1 MCVWGDRLV
10 CNLPETETG
19 TGWLT
24 SESPALS
31 LHFPLVVKGQPPVG
45 RELMAQKD
53 FTETLSETMCQVGF
67 FFFSFRLIFV
77 SSKISVFKSL
87 LWEKR

>member
-1 MCVWGDRLV
+1 MGR
-10 CNLPETETG
+10 P
-19 TGWLT
+19 T

-31 LHFPLVVKGQPPVG
+31 LHFPLVVKGQPAVG

-53 FTETLSETMCQVGF
+53 FTETLSETVPGTH

-87 LWEKR
+87 LWEKK